1 MNSLNMSANQTII
14 ADVNSLTGDEL
25 AEQYRRLAETYKAL
39 KRTYEDEL
47 QISHELRR
55 NYQTAQ
61 ESVTYMTAELDS
73 IDSVHKVE
81 LEKLKDKYTQSLIV
95 LKDTNSEIKL
105 QNAAQETT
113 IESLQQQINLLKEKI
128 EELETAGSKGDS
140 IAGNISLSTEKESFL
155 ERENEELKQLISEQ
169 QEKTDTLM
177 LQMVNSESKLDN
189 LKEKLICVEDN
200 LSSKKQ
206 ELEELQTILESTQEE
221 NMRLNADLAALN
233 SVPDDANKKGNSLF
247 AEVDDQRQ
255 KMIDMLQAQRKRYL
269 EMKKLH
275 SESQFQIR
283 RLTRENRELCDDIKT
298 CSELFLKADS
308 SFRDETNRQIG
319 QLNEEVQRLR
329 EQLASTERLLLDRTG
344 GTGWVDPFVAYYR
357 NETNTL
363 KTQLFQSQM
372 AKRLVDEICFEAQQ
386 DLAKWRFEALKSRYT
401 IINRES
407 LLEEHEIAF
416 PAIDSLQAGIHIDE
430 NLIKQAKPH
439 ISFSMGTAQSIKTD
453 QKQGELDLLADLH
466 IDVTIPTGDT
476 LPKLKPSPLL
486 LPPPPPPPP
495 VPSIPSAIKKEEI
508 LTPLAT
514 PLVTPVQSPRSVK
527 KEVSTAERTTP
538 LVYRDIV
545 FTPND
550 KPPSAKKNPP
560 TITPS
565 DAIKADVTKGKEN
578 VPCGESQPSSQSK
591 SWGWISE
598 KRTKNNVVIRRF
610 KFPERKVPLNEKQPD

>member
-1 MNSLNMSANQTII
+1 MSANQTII
-14 ADVNSLTGDEL
+14 ADVNSLTGEEL

-47 QISHELRR
+47 QTSYELRR

-61 ESVTYMTAELDS
+61 ESVSYMTTELDS

-81 LEKLKDKYTQSLIV
+81 LEKLKEKYSHSLTA
-95 LKDTNSEIKL
+95 LKDANTELKL
-105 QNAAQETT
+105 QNASQETT
-113 IESLQQQINLLKEKI
+113 IECLQQQINQLKDKV
-128 EELETAGSKGDS
+128 EELETTGSKGDS
-140 IAGNISLSTEKESFL
+140 ISGNISLSTEKESFL
-155 ERENEELKQLISEQ
+155 ERENEELKQLVSDQ
-169 QEKTDTLM
+169 QEKIDTLM
-177 LQMVNSESKLDN
+177 LQVVNSESKLEN
-189 LKEKLICVEDN
+189 LKEKLVCMEDN

-206 ELEELQTILESTQEE
+206 DLEELQTMLESTQEE

-275 SESQFQIR
+275 AESQFQIR

-308 SFRDETNRQIG
+308 SYRDEMNRQIG

-329 EQLASTERLLLDRTG
+329 DQLASTERLLIDRTG

-416 PAIDSLQAGIHIDE
+416 PTIDSLQAGIQIDE
-430 NLIKQAKPH
+430 NLIRQAKPH
-439 ISFSMGTAQSIKTD
+439 ISFSMGTAKTVKTD
-453 QKQGELDLLADLH
+453 QKQDELDLLAELH
-466 IDVTIPTGDT
+466 IDVTVPAEDT
-476 LPKLKPSPLL
+476 LPKLKTSPLL
-486 LPPPPPPPP
+486 LPPPPPAPLA
-495 VPSIPSAIKKEEI
+495 PSTCSTKIKEEI

-527 KEVSTAERTTP
+527 KEERTTP

-550 KPPSAKKNPP
+550 KPLSAKKNPTAITTTSD
-560 TITPS
+560 TIKTGP
-565 DAIKADVTKGKEN
+565 VEGKEN
-578 VPCGESQPSSQSK
+578 VPSAESQPSSQSK

>member
-1 MNSLNMSANQTII
+1 MSANQTII
-14 ADVNSLTGDEL
+14 ADVNSLTVDEL
-25 AEQYRRLAETYKAL
+25 AEQYQRLAETYKTL

-47 QISHELRR
+47 QTSYELRR

-73 IDSVHKVE
+73 IDTVHKVE
-81 LEKLKDKYTQSLIV
+81 LEKVGERYSQSLTA
-95 LKDTNSEIKL
+95 LKETNSELKQ
-105 QNAAQETT
+105 QNTAQETT
-113 IESLQQQINLLKEKI
+113 IESLQQQINQLNEKI
-128 EELETAGSKGDS
+128 EELESAGSKADS
-140 IAGNISLSTEKESFL
+140 IAGNVSLSTEKESFL
-155 ERENEELKQLISEQ
+155 ERENEELKQLVSDQ
-169 QEKTDTLM
+169 QEKIDTLM
-177 LQMVNSESKLDN
+177 LQMVNSESKLEN
-189 LKEKLICVEDN
+189 LKEKLACIEDN
-200 LSSKKQ
+200 LSAKKQ
-206 ELEELQTILESTQEE
+206 ELEELQTMLESTQEE

-255 KMIDMLQAQRKRYL
+255 KMIDMLQTQRKRYL

-275 SESQFQIR
+275 TESQFQIR
-283 RLTRENRELCDDIKT
+283 RLTRENRELCDDIRT

-308 SFRDETNRQIG
+308 SFRDEMNRQIS
-319 QLNEEVQRLR
+319 QLTEEVQRLR
-329 EQLASTERLLLDRTG
+329 DQLASTERLLVDRTG

-416 PAIDSLQAGIHIDE
+416 PSFDSLQAGIHIDD
-430 NLIKQAKPH
+430 NLIRQAKPH
-439 ISFSMGTAQSIKTD
+439 ISFSMGTAKTD
-453 QKQGELDLLADLH
+453 QKQSELDLLADLH
-466 IDVTIPTGDT
+466 IDVTIPAVDT
-476 LPKLKPSPLL
+476 LSKLKTPSLL

-495 VPSIPSAIKKEEI
+495 PAFTSAPTAKIKEEI

-514 PLVTPVQSPRSVK
+514 PLVTPVQSPRSVN
-527 KEVSTAERTTP
+527 KEVRTAERSTP
-538 LVYRDIV
+538 LVYRNLV

-550 KPPSAKKNPP
+550 KPLSEKKNPP
-560 TITPS
+560 AS
-565 DAIKADVTKGKEN
+565 EAVVAAAEGKEN
-578 VPCGESQPSSQSK
+578 VPCAEPQQSQSQSK

-610 KFPERKVPLNEKQPD
+610 KFPDRKATPANEKQTEQ